1 MREQEIIERLRA
13 REEQGAEALMRQ
25 YGPLMR
31 YVIAPILQN
40 AQDREECFSEALL
53 SAWEKIE
60 SFDAQRGSFAAWLT
74 AVARNAALGRVRREK
89 RAGQLEPLS
98 EHMASAQPTPEQQ
111 LLQRERSSRLVS
123 ALSGLSER
131 DRLMFYRKYYYR
143 QPTAQIAA
151 ELGMTPRAVEGRLYR
166 IKKRLRAQLGGDGN
180 ERP

>member
-74 AVARNAALGRVRREK
+74 AVARNAAVSSHALVASSSMTQSTFQSSSGRNCSPRLVK
-89 RAGQLEPLS
+89 
-98 EHMASAQPTPEQQ
+98 
-111 LLQRERSSRLVS
+111 RER
-123 ALSGLSER
+123 
-131 DRLMFYRKYYYR
+131 
-143 QPTAQIAA
+143 
-151 ELGMTPRAVEGRLYR
+151 AV
-166 IKKRLRAQLGGDGN
+166 
-180 ERP
+180 